1 MTESRIRFAILGFR
15 HHAVRRLLPAFTQC
29 KEASLQGMWR
39 RDQDA
44 ARKNCSEYNIA
55 ECFST
60 REALCSSANVDVVF
74 ITSPDA
80 MHLDDTLLALQHGKA
95 VLCEK
100 PVAMNAREAEEMNR
114 AAKAAGILFGVA
126 QNFRFNRS
134 LEWMREQITA
144 GRIGKP
150 QLAHAQYSYPAA
162 QAPRKWITD
171 PTLACGGPIADVGVH
186 CIDALRFVLG
196 EDVSSVSTLAR
207 KDEAS
212 GKVEAVAS
220 LQVEMTGDVYAN
232 VTASARAP
240 YRTLVEVTGSDGV
253 LIAENG
259 LTVDR
264 PVQLILR
271 RAGEL
276 VETLTVENG
285 DGYTRMLDSFARA
298 VRGQESFVASGED
311 GVRNMRAL
319 DAAYK
324 SWQTGQ
330 REPVQATI
338 SGVD

>member
-1 MTESRIRFAILGFR
+1 MTESRIRFAILGFG
-15 HHAVRRLLPAFTQC
+15 HHAVRRLLPAFAQC
-29 KEASLQGMWR
+29 NEASLQGMWR

-55 ECFST
+55 ECFPT
-60 REALCSSANVDVVF
+60 REALCSSGNVDVVF

-80 MHLDDTLLALQHGKA
+80 MHQDDTLLALKHGKA

-100 PVAMNAREAEEMNR
+100 PVAMTAGEAEEMNR
-114 AAKAAGILFGVA
+114 SAKAAGILFGVA

-134 LEWMREQITA
+134 LEWMREQIAA

-196 EDVSSVSTLAR
+196 EDVISVSTLTR

-220 LQVEMTGDVYAN
+220 LQLEMTGDVYAN

-264 PVQLILR
+264 PVQLVVR
-271 RAGEL
+271 KAGEL

-285 DGYTRMLDSFARA
+285 DGYTRMLDTFARA
-298 VRGQESFVASGED
+298 VRGQEDFAASGED

-319 DAAYK
+319 DAAYR

-330 REPVQATI
+330 RESV
-338 SGVD
+338 